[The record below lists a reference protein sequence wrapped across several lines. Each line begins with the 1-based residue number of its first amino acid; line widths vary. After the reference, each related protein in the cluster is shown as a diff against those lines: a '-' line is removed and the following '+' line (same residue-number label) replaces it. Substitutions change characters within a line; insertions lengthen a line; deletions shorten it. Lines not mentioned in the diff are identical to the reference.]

1 MASVFGWGKPPS
13 TGGNMRIGSLVKYLA
28 DNDLGIIID
37 KDEFGEYHIRW
48 NSGEDGWYIPSEL
61 EVICK

>member
-1 MASVFGWGKPPS
+1 MVRVARV
-13 TGGNMRIGSLVKYLA
+13 GGSMQVGSLVKYHA

-37 KDEFGEYHIRW
+37 KDEDFGEYYVKW
-48 NSGEDGWYIPSEL
+48 NSGEDGWYMPYFL

>member
-1 MASVFGWGKPPS
+1 
-13 TGGNMRIGSLVKYLA
+13 MRIGSLVKYLA

-48 NSGEDGWYIPSEL
+48 NSGEDGWYVPSEL
-61 EVICK
+61 EVLCK